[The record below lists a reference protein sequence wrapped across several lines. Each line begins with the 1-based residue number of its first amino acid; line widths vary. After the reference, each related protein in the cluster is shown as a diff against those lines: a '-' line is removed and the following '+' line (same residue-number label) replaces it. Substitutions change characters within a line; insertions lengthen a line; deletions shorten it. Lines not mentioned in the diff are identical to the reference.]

1 MVPEHIT
8 FMSLI
13 FMATFICVMC
23 RGGEQEF
30 CTVLLRCSSN
40 PPPPVTQF
48 YRVGLMG
55 HAWITSTGDR
65 TLFGHPVPM
74 FGFHVRCAREQLNRR
89 APATAH
95 HTLIRQKLTQA
106 LLSLQSFRVY
116 SQKKVFPRK
125 KPSDEVY
132 NRLHFSRATTTT
144 AFIVSSFHNFCKAH
158 SHTKLYRV
166 QCYYYKIGKN
176 TPDFFSLSRVYPVLN
191 LWRHLD
197 GLLCCYDLLL

>member
-1 MVPEHIT
+1 
-8 FMSLI
+8 
-13 FMATFICVMC
+13 MC

-55 HAWITSTGDR
+55 HAGSTSTGDR

-116 SQKKVFPRK
+116 SQKKFFPEK
-125 KPSDEVY
+125 NPPTKYTTDCIFLGLLLLLLLSSLLSTTSAKPTPIQNYTEF
-132 NRLHFSRATTTT
+132 NATITRS
-144 AFIVSSFHNFCKAH
+144 A
-158 SHTKLYRV
+158 
-166 QCYYYKIGKN
+166 KI
-176 TPDFFSLSRVYPVLN
+176 PPIFSLYLGSILY
-191 LWRHLD
+191 
-197 GLLCCYDLLL
+197 

>member
-1 MVPEHIT
+1 
-8 FMSLI
+8 MSLI

-55 HAWITSTGDR
+55 HAGSTSTGDR

-74 FGFHVRCAREQLNRR
+74 FGFHVCCAREQLNRR

-116 SQKKVFPRK
+116 SQKSFSPK
-125 KPSDEVY
+125 KNPPTKHTTDCIFLGLLLLLLSSLLSTTSAKPTPIQNYTEF
-132 NRLHFSRATTTT
+132 NATITRS
-144 AFIVSSFHNFCKAH
+144 A
-158 SHTKLYRV
+158 
-166 QCYYYKIGKN
+166 KIP
-176 TPDFFSLSRVYPVLN
+176 PDFFFSISGLSCTELVAPSGRAT
-191 LWRHLD
+191 
-197 GLLCCYDLLL
+197 LLL